1 MEFEIKNLLIAHK
14 IKHIL
19 IVFAFSCLLANNY
32 SYPQDKNNHINH
44 HMNDSTLMHRQH
56 MIHTE
61 SHMVMPFDMNKVT
74 HYFIKNDAGGVLMIK
89 TKNKKDTA
97 QAALVQSHLK
107 KECKLFSKADFRDP
121 KTLHGMN
128 MPGLKVLSGSKGE
141 FDVKF
146 KKLSDG
152 AKLTFASKDSVIV
165 NAIHVWFD
173 AQLRDHGSDAK
184 SRLD

>member
-1 MEFEIKNLLIAHK
+1 MKIFLIAHK
-14 IKHIL
+14 IKYIL
-19 IVFAFSCLLANNY
+19 LLFAFSCLLINNN
-32 SYPQDKNNHINH
+32 SYPQDKNSHNNR
-44 HMNDSTLMHRQH
+44 HMSDSTLMHRQH

-61 SHMVMPFDMNKVT
+61 SPMVMPFDMNKVT
-74 HYFIKNDAGGVLMIK
+74 HYFIKNSAGGVLMIK
-89 TKNKKDTA
+89 TKDKKDTA

-107 KECKLFSKADFRDP
+107 KECKLFSNADFKDP

-128 MPGLKVLSGSKGE
+128 MPGLKVLSGSKGK
-141 FDVKF
+141 FDVKY

-165 NAIHVWFD
+165 DAIHIWFD
-173 AQLRDHGSDAK
+173 AQLKDHGSDAK